1 MYSQCLLEQIEQMDQ
16 AVKAMKK
23 KGEKHLTFALAY
35 EEYGIS
41 TMKIRGISRM
51 LPITSVPQTP
61 DFVKA

>member
-1 MYSQCLLEQIEQMDQ
+1 MDQ